1 MNTSQFPVPCT
12 TPWVSAESAALQS
25 TQIFHQKALY
35 SIEQSES
42 YIAYMTLLHLQRASP
57 NNVSLT
63 QEVNQLYDKVFY
75 LASRILRWDDGTMA
89 VTVPLG
95 SMVRLNDKVPVDGLS
110 TVNELR
116 QSNKPGILFSG
127 VGAISIQTAEWLRIP
142 LLKRDSWAPSDA
154 GKYTLPAGR
163 ADKSPGLTAYEEILE
178 EIVIFGKKDG
188 KMHLIVPYMA
198 DGGISEEKAKTL
210 VNIARA
216 KYLSKLVEKWGSQD
230 NIIQEMLSAEAMI
243 VPMNLWKWWESIKTI
258 FEWTSW
264 QKPHE
269 VIETGIFP
277 IHDVPNN
284 TYEMVRSLSLNLSGF
299 RDLHLW
305 DGDGFGR
312 DTAFFTLD
320 QIQNMDLDMDVVAA
334 LKWAIEKGIF
344 DQK

>member
-1 MNTSQFPVPCT
+1 MLS
-12 TPWVSAESAALQS
+12 VSRLQ
-25 TQIFHQKALY
+25 
-35 SIEQSES
+35 
-42 YIAYMTLLHLQRASP
+42 
-57 NNVSLT
+57 
-63 QEVNQLYDKVFY
+63 
-75 LASRILRWDDGTMA
+75 
-89 VTVPLG
+89 
-95 SMVRLNDKVPVDGLS
+95 
-110 TVNELR
+110 
-116 QSNKPGILFSG
+116 
-127 VGAISIQTAEWLRIP
+127 WLRIP

-163 ADKSPGLTAYEEILE
+163 ADKSPGLTAHEEILE

-230 NIIQEMLSAEAMI
+230 NTIQEMLSAEVMI
-243 VPMNLWKWWESIKTI
+243 IPMNLWKWWESIKTI

-269 VIETGIFP
+269 VIETGISP

-284 TYEMVRSLSLNLSGF
+284 TYEMVRSFSLDLSGF
-299 RDLHLW
+299 TDLVLW

-320 QIQNMDLDMDVVAA
+320 QISGF
-334 LKWAIEKGIF
+334 GIF
-344 DQK
+344 